1 MAGGKGGEGCHTA
14 KNSSILLKKK
24 KKKKRK
30 DLPEVTELV
39 TREVGHECRLSGSNT
54 YQLNL

>member
-1 MAGGKGGEGCHTA
+1 MSYSKKFKH
-14 KNSSILLKKK
+14 IIKKK
-24 KKKKRK
+24 KKRKRK

-39 TREVGHECRLSGSNT
+39 TREVGYECRLSGSNT

>member
-24 KKKKRK
+24 KRKRK

-39 TREVGHECRLSGSNT
+39 TREVGYECRLSGSNT

>member
-24 KKKKRK
+24 KKKNKGLAR
-30 DLPEVTELV
+30 
-39 TREVGHECRLSGSNT
+39 GHRVSNKGGGI
-54 YQLNL
+54 